1 MNIEAVLILAQ
12 VFFLIFLGLKFYKK
26 VVNNRVRIR

>member
-12 VFFLIFLGLKFYKK
+12 VFILIFLGLKFYKK
-26 VVNNRVRIR
+26 VLNNRVRIR

>member
-26 VVNNRVRIR
+26 VLNKRVKFK